1 MPATSTTSNTIEKAW
16 TSVATEAMNGDGYYS
31 VRVFADSVCSIFVG
45 QHQPSGL
52 IDFSFEVDPASIKR
66 IALRHEAKGFDVT
79 IQKASNP
86 PDSKIRQITISLNRA
101 SFHDLFKALAIDVI
115 GHCIQA
121 STEADAVIKL
131 DSRLEHWRRFSERSG
146 ADGLS
151 IPFQI
156 GLFGELLFLRTMVER
171 GVDNAYA
178 IKSWHG
184 PLRENQDFCFGPTAV
199 EVKAGTSN
207 NPNLVSISNTRQLD
221 GTGLAHLFLY
231 QAWFDRRDGSGETL
245 PSAVESLLSH
255 FREDGSNCED
265 LVESLLIAQGYHHS
279 QSHLYDVAGYT
290 LRTEQLYEVSP
301 GFPRITESDLASGVV
316 EATYKIDLSTAAPF
330 KRNLH
335 QFIDS
340 DLIQ

>member
-1 MPATSTTSNTIEKAW
+1 MPATSTTSDAIEKAW
-16 TSVATEAMNGDGYYS
+16 SAVAMEATNGDGYYS
-31 VRVFADSVCSIFVG
+31 VRVFAESACSIFVG

-52 IDFSFEVDPASIKR
+52 IVFSFEVDPESIKKLT
-66 IALRHEAKGFDVT
+66 LRQEAKGFQIA
-79 IQKASNP
+79 IQKPSNAP
-86 PDSKIRQITISLNRA
+86 NQKVRRITISLNRA
-101 SFHDLFKALAIDVI
+101 SFRDLFKALAIDVI
-115 GHCIQA
+115 SHCILA
-121 STEADAVIKL
+121 STEVDAVIRL
-131 DSRLEHWRRFSERSG
+131 ESRLEHWRRFLEKSG

-151 IPFQI
+151 TSFQI

-171 GVDNAYA
+171 GADSAHVL
-178 IKSWHG
+178 KSWHG
-184 PLRENQDFCFGPTAV
+184 PHRENQDYCFGPTAV
-199 EVKAGTSN
+199 EVKASASN

-231 QAWFDRRDGSGETL
+231 QACFDRRDGSGETL

-265 LVESLLIAQGYHHS
+265 LFESLLIAQGYHHS

-290 LRTEQLYEVSP
+290 LRTQQLYEVSP
-301 GFPRITESDLASGVV
+301 GFPRITECDLASGVV